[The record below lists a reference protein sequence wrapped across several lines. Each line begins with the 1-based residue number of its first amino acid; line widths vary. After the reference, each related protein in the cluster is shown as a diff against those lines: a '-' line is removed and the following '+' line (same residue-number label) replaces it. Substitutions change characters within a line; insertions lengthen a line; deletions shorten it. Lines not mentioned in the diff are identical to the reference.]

1 MNIET
6 KDMHLNPKSYKKFF
20 EEVADQCEVHP
31 DLVDELVRFFYNE
44 IRKNMESLDATRI
57 RLPNLG
63 TFITRK
69 GRLERA
75 IKRHKDMLGN
85 LEKRTF
91 KGYNEHLP
99 IKEKLQLMESKPL
112 KLHVEKPNEQYLRLF
127 SSEICS

>member
-1 MNIET
+1 
-6 KDMHLNPKSYKKFF
+6 
-20 EEVADQCEVHP
+20 
-31 DLVDELVRFFYNE
+31 
-44 IRKNMESLDATRI
+44 MENLDATRI

-69 GRLERA
+69 GRLDRA

-99 IKEKLQLMESKPL
+99 IKEKLQLMEKAAERIN
-112 KLHVEKPNEQYLRLF
+112 KEVQTKKTWKNGHK
-127 SSEICS
+127 